1 MKSQKCRAKDPA
13 TCRFHGDRYNMSR
26 MDQVT
31 FINSSL
37 VRTIWEQARLEGIGV
52 TIPDTATIMNG
63 DSGDVDLDILE
74 KYAIVNLKRTW
85 QWVVKNLDKQP
96 TFDLL
101 MKLNE
106 LLGQGGVVKCAGDL
120 RTQIVHVL
128 GMSSVPPI
136 PDEEKLRK
144 EFDSLKNKSFSTTDY
159 ALNTWLFVAR
169 TQMFYDGNKRTA
181 TMMANM
187 MMAREGHGILII
199 PNEERR
205 RYLGLVVD
213 YYNDQS
219 KAVDLKRYLRS
230 RIEGYK

>member
-1 MKSQKCRAKDPA
+1 MNFLGKEAS
-13 TCRFHGDRYNMSR
+13 G
-26 MDQVT
+26 
-31 FINSSL
+31 
-37 VRTIWEQARLEGIGV
+37 EG
-52 TIPDTATIMNG
+52 
-63 DSGDVDLDILE
+63 
-74 KYAIVNLKRTW
+74 
-85 QWVVKNLDKQP
+85 
-96 TFDLL
+96 
-101 MKLNE
+101 
-106 LLGQGGVVKCAGDL
+106 AGDL

-128 GMSSVPPI
+128 GMFPIPPV

-205 RYLGLVVD
+205 KYLGLVD